1 MALRVMSWLSAPRL
15 LKTVVSQARL
25 AVRLF
30 REPHVPVTD
39 QGRATG
45 RRSLRDLAA

>member
-1 MALRVMSWLSAPRL
+1 MAVRVMSWLSAPRL

-30 REPHVPVTD
+30 REPHVPVMTK
-39 QGRATG
+39 AVVT
-45 RRSLRDLAA
+45 RSPLFT